1 MTEKNGNAPLD
12 INGRLSYA
20 TIIEKRRCKMKK
32 KGMFI
37 FVIGVLFTVLAAA
50 PGVAAEEKV
59 SWVFNWG
66 AAPALSAD
74 GAAYAPGGRF
84 ERLLLKKSNG
94 RFSLRIRERMVP
106 RDQELDFLASGKAQI
121 GDMSVTYVA
130 GTYPLLDFGALPFR
144 FSSLYEYEECVQDPE
159 MKEIFEKVLRNAGL
173 QYLAQIPA
181 GAMMFIYAKKPI
193 EKADDFKGLKIR
205 TTGAVATKAFELLG
219 AAPVSIPGPEMADAL
234 YRGVVDAAVTTLDYG
249 MEQGLGDLVSHISVW
264 KVMPLITTALVA
276 NARAFDALPSDL
288 QQILRETAGEISAQ
302 QYYAAEP
309 EHEAYKTWVG
319 TTKIKMV
326 YPAKEEILKARELTH
341 PTVDDWLKVA
351 GPYGQKV
358 LDVSAKY
365 IPK

>member
-1 MTEKNGNAPLD
+1 MRQK
-12 INGRLSYA
+12 SF
-20 TIIEKRRCKMKK
+20 
-32 KGMFI
+32 FI
-37 FVIGVLFTVLAAA
+37 LLCGFLVIGLVASTGEAADK
-50 PGVAAEEKV
+50 KV
-59 SWVFNWG
+59 TWIFNWG

-74 GAAYAPGGRF
+74 GAAYAPDGRF
-84 ERLLLKKSNG
+84 ERLLFKNSNG
-94 RFSLRIRERMVP
+94 RFKIKVRERMVP
-106 RDQELDFLASGKAQI
+106 RDQELDFLASGKAKM
-121 GDMSVTYVA
+121 GDMSITYVA

-144 FSSLYEYEECVQDPE
+144 FSSLFEYEECVQDPE
-159 MKEIFEKVLRNAGL
+159 MMKIFDKVLRDAGL

-193 EKADDFKGLKIR
+193 LKVSDFKGLKIR
-205 TTGAVATKAFELLG
+205 HTGAIATKAFGLLG

-249 MEQGLGDLVSHISVW
+249 MEQGLGDLVSHISIW

-276 NARAFDALPSDL
+276 NAKAYDALPPDL
-288 QQILRETAGEISAQ
+288 KEILLKTAREVSAQ
-302 QYYAAEP
+302 QYYAALP
-309 EHEAYKTWVG
+309 EHEAYKVWVG

-326 YPAKEEILKARELTH
+326 TPPKDEVLKARELTK

-358 LDVSAKY
+358 LDISSKY